1 MYACVCGESETDR
14 ALPLNKKLCAVC
26 GVQVEEFMLWDLER
40 VAGVISG
47 SQEYK
52 PNCCLVIIDFLVRH
66 GYITPEEPGY
76 LDLVRSLRVGDA
88 L

>member
-1 MYACVCGESETDR
+1 M
-14 ALPLNKKLCAVC
+14 NKKLCAVC

>member
-1 MYACVCGESETDR
+1 MRQTER
-14 ALPLNKKLCAVC
+14 FPLNKKLCAVC